1 MLTTT
6 KGEGPMHL
14 LPLQSSGR
22 ALGRE
27 EAGVRPH
34 GAESGDMSLSR
45 HDEVDSIAV
54 GLSQPDGRE
63 LGGLLLQ
70 KQWLLCNF
78 FFPSASAVDKILQIL
93 TLLLFFSQLVYDLRL
108 RV

>member
-1 MLTTT
+1 M
-6 KGEGPMHL
+6 
-14 LPLQSSGR
+14 
-22 ALGRE
+22 
-27 EAGVRPH
+27 PH

-63 LGGLLLQ
+63 LGVLLLQ

-78 FFPSASAVDKILQIL
+78 FYPRASAVGKILQIL
-93 TLLLFFSQLVYDLRL
+93 TLLLFFIQLVYDLRL